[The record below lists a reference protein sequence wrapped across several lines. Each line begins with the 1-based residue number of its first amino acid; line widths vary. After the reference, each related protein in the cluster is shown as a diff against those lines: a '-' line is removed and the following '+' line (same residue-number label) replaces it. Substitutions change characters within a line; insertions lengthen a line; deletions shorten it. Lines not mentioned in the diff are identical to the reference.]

1 MATKAEESE
10 SSDDT
15 SPLSRGSVCVRRT
28 KYLHGTGTPGT
39 VLVLYQYL
47 VPYCTGA
54 VLVLPVVLVLVLST
68 VSYIPVS
75 ALTEGSVQ
83 AQAQAQAP
91 PSRRSYSVL
100 ATHHL
105 SSSPAFFA
113 HRNHASMLM
122 QDTTIF
128 HKNKRSR
135 VFEIVVLYPAHS
147 TFTYSIS
154 LNPTFSLV
162 NMWRIL
168 PCFVAWPFCVAFVAQ
183 PSLRQ
188 NSFATTANP
197 HGSSCDPI
205 ILRSTSLSST
215 RNPPEDIY
223 GAIHRKEFEMKGV
236 KQQHSSITD
245 PVRMAL
251 GYAQESVGSMRLAKA
266 LRRVYDDPHNPANPN
281 HVPEAEGENTLKDKL
296 EEHGMGEMS
305 MRRAAF
311 IVDIKRKSLSRPG
324 ETFCRFDNAA
334 LVADAMVQLGAD
346 VVFVN
351 VDYQAYGGDIS
362 ELKSAVDAVRKTSKT
377 AAVVMKD
384 IVVDEIQLGLAKE
397 SGADGILL
405 IASVL
410 GPALDN
416 FLDLATSIG
425 LETIVECHTRNEVQ
439 RALDALAPNIMVS
452 NYDRV
457 AQQYYPEQAIKLA
470 GLFPGSGGPIISIA
484 GGGIDT
490 PEDMKRHLAV
500 GYDAVVVGKACM
512 GSTKAP
518 EFIRVVRDRTLLPAE
533 LSQWGLEGVEFDMD
547 GNPMP
552 GPKSDLP
559 DPYDDDVSYQ

>member
-1 MATKAEESE
+1 
-10 SSDDT
+10 
-15 SPLSRGSVCVRRT
+15 
-28 KYLHGTGTPGT
+28 
-39 VLVLYQYL
+39 
-47 VPYCTGA
+47 
-54 VLVLPVVLVLVLST
+54 
-68 VSYIPVS
+68 
-75 ALTEGSVQ
+75 
-83 AQAQAQAP
+83 
-91 PSRRSYSVL
+91 
-100 ATHHL
+100 
-105 SSSPAFFA
+105 
-113 HRNHASMLM
+113 
-122 QDTTIF
+122 
-128 HKNKRSR
+128 
-135 VFEIVVLYPAHS
+135 
-147 TFTYSIS
+147 
-154 LNPTFSLV
+154 
-162 NMWRIL
+162 MWRVLICL
-168 PCFVAWPFCVAFVAQ
+168 VALKLTAAFVAQ
-183 PSLRQ
+183 PSLLLPKKK
-188 NSFATTANP
+188 NSGPTTTTAT
-197 HGSSCDPI
+197 
-205 ILRSTSLSST
+205 RLSST

-236 KQQHSSITD
+236 RKQHSSTTD

-266 LRRVYDDPHNPANPN
+266 LRRVYDDPHNPANPD
-281 HVPEAEGENTLKDKL
+281 HVAEEDDDDTAQRSMKDKL
-296 EEHGMGEMS
+296 EENGMGEMS

-324 ETFCRFDNAA
+324 ETFCRYDNAA

-351 VDYQAYGGDIS
+351 VDYQAYGGDIM
-362 ELKSAVDAVRKTSKT
+362 ELKSAVQAVRKTSKT

-384 IVVDEIQLGLAKE
+384 LVVDEIQLGLAKE
-397 SGADGILL
+397 AGVDGILL
-405 IASVL
+405 IASIL

-425 LETIVECHTRNEVQ
+425 LEVIVECHTRNEVQ

-452 NYDRV
+452 NYDRI
-457 AQQYYPEQAIKLA
+457 AQEYHPQQAIKLA

-533 LSQWGLEGVEFDMD
+533 LSQWGLEDVEFDMD

-552 GPKSDLP
+552 GPKPDIP
-559 DPYDDDVSYQ
+559 DPYDDESSYQ